1 MALLSLELNSLI
13 EGFRKT
19 IPDDCATAI
28 AIDHR
33 YSRTSIAAFARN
45 EGYLDFVRELE
56 DVMSGYRAR
65 LQGEVHRLH
74 EASQLN

>member
-1 MALLSLELNSLI
+1 MALLSMELNSLI
-13 EGFRKT
+13 ENFRRS

-56 DVMSGYRAR
+56 EMMSGYRAR
-65 LQGEVHRLH
+65 LQGEVNRVQ
-74 EASQLN
+74 ERAA